1 MHTPIC
7 VKGDK
12 IMLNAFVCGL
22 CTACAIH
29 SFIDGN
35 IDIGIANAAF
45 AILNGVAMFS
55 IAFFN
60 N

>member
-1 MHTPIC
+1 
-7 VKGDK
+7 
-12 IMLNAFVCGL
+12 MLNAFACGL

-29 SFIDGN
+29 SFTDGN
-35 IDIGIANAAF
+35 IVIGMANAAF

-55 IAFFN
+55 IAFN